1 MHETQD
7 SPEKGSGSNQVQRG
21 ASLSRAPGSYR
32 WLAELA
38 ATKIKFALSAQQR
51 WRILNGA
58 ELLKDV
64 INGETFEDGI
74 RKQAA

>member
-1 MHETQD
+1 MVF
-7 SPEKGSGSNQVQRG
+7 K
-21 ASLSRAPGSYR
+21 L
-32 WLAELA
+32 
-38 ATKIKFALSAQQR
+38 ALSAQQR

-74 RKQAA
+74 RKHAA